1 MFLYPNQRLSLSEK
15 TKNNNEWGKQM
26 INYLGHFNTVFNNNY
41 NKKLSN
47 YQLFNNILNQK
58 DFENDCNA
66 MGIDV
71 GQYKETILP
80 YNKTYNKIQVLLGEE
95 MRRPFR
101 FTVALINAEGIRKKE
116 NKKSEMLQAW
126 VENEMQLYSVQL
138 QQKIQSKQQ
147 LAQIQ
152 SHPDGSDEQKE
163 TAEQAQQE
171 QEQLKLIE
179 QQLTEAQSQ
188 LIPPNELDK
197 WHKTKYRDSR
207 EITGSKILNYLMQQQ
222 RIKEKK
228 TDTFKHGLISGEAFL
243 WLGATNKGP
252 ELKVLN
258 PLNVFYHKSPD
269 TKYIQD
275 GLFAGYKSYLPIVDI
290 LNEYGDYMDEK
301 DLEKLTSKINT
312 GMSSRN
318 MGGGHGYD
326 YSATK
331 EQMQTYQFDSVEDE
345 FWQSQVQGTSYYGQY
360 GENNTNQYMVIHAE
374 WVSQRKIGF
383 LSTINEFNEEE
394 VEIVDENFIVPQNAH
409 KEKKTKEGKEYTC
422 YYYKVGDQLFKYEE
436 QWVPQVWEGT
446 RIGNEIYCCIR
457 PKQYQYFSIDRP
469 SVHKLGYHGIV
480 FNNMNAESV
489 SLMDRMKPYQ
499 YLYFVVMHKLKK
511 LIAKDQGKVYHFD
524 MTMVPDELGLEKTMY
539 YLQEMNIDFYNPLK
553 NMDIAGAFQ
562 RSKITNSTDMSNMQY
577 IIQYINVLNYL
588 DTMISDTAGVTRQR
602 EGQTQGNQAVTNA
615 QSDLTQSALVTE
627 IYFDVH
633 NKMWEDALNS
643 LLSVARRYYKENK
656 KNYLQYV
663 LDDLS
668 METIMISEDD
678 LEDADLG
685 VFVTDAAKET
695 AVFGQ
700 LQQLAQAVIQ
710 NEAGGLSHVISIL
723 QGDSMAELK
732 RDIKQYEDEKASK
745 QSQDYDAQRK
755 LQLESAEY
763 ARETMMMREEK
774 ITERELAKEEI
785 AVWKFQKDIDMNDNG
800 VPDFQEVEKLKLQKI
815 ADDNGHSIEK
825 DKIGIEKEKLKLKV
839 EEIQS
844 KERIAKSKPKP
855 KAN

>member
-1 MFLYPNQRLSLSEK
+1 MFNYPNQRLSLSEK
-15 TKNNNEWGKQM
+15 TKNKNEWGKNM
-26 INYLGHFNTVFNNNY
+26 LNYLAHYNTVFNNNY

-101 FTVALINAEGIRKKE
+101 FTVALINSEGIRKKE

-138 QQKIQSKQQ
+138 QQKIQAKQQ
-147 LAQIQ
+147 AAQIQ
-152 SHPDGSDEQKE
+152 AHPEGSPEQE
-163 TAEQAQQE
+163 MVAEQAQQE
-171 QEQLKLIE
+171 QEQLKMIE
-179 QQLTEAQSQ
+179 QELTEAQSQ
-188 LIPPNELDK
+188 LIPPQDLDK

-222 RIKEKK
+222 KIKEKK
-228 TDTFKHGLISGEAFL
+228 NDTFKHGLISGEAFL
-243 WLGATNKGP
+243 WLGTTNKGP
-252 ELKVLN
+252 EVKVLN
-258 PLNVFYHKSPD
+258 PLNVFYHKASD

-275 GLFAGYKSYLPIVDI
+275 GLFAGYKRYMPIVDI
-290 LNEYGDYMDEK
+290 LNEYGDYMSDE
-301 DLEKLTSKINT
+301 DLKKLESKIDGNSNQHRIGQT
-312 GMSSRN
+312 SLGVPQTN
-318 MGGGHGYD
+318 
-326 YSATK
+326 A
-331 EQMQTYQFDSVEDE
+331 QMQEYHFDSTEDA
-345 FWQSQVQGTSYYGQY
+345 FWQSTVDGTSYQGQY
-360 GENNTNQYMVIHAE
+360 GESNMNQYMVVHAE

-383 LSTINEFNEEE
+383 LWTINEFNEEE
-394 VEIVDENFIVPQNAH
+394 TEIVDENFSVPKNAH
-409 KEKKTKEGKEYTC
+409 KEKKIKNGKECT
-422 YYYKVGDQLFKYEE
+422 YYYWQVGDQLFKYEE

-446 RIGNEIYCCIR
+446 RLANDIFVNIR

-469 SVHKLGYHGIV
+469 SVHKLGYNGVV

-553 NMDIAGAFQ
+553 NSDVAGAFQ
-562 RSKITNSTDMSNMQY
+562 RGKVTNSTDMSNMQY

-633 NKMWEDALNS
+633 NKMWEDALNN
-643 LLSVARRYYKENK
+643 LLSIARRYYKENK

-678 LEDADLG
+678 IEDCDLG

-695 AVFGQ
+695 AVFNQ

-710 NEAGGLSHVISIL
+710 NESGNLSHVIKIL
-723 QGDSMAELK
+723 KGDSMSELE

-745 QSQDYDAQRK
+745 QSQEYEAQRK
-755 LQLESAEY
+755 LQMESAEY
-763 ARETMMMREEK
+763 ARETMLMKEQA
-774 ITERELAKEEI
+774 ITERELARAEI
-785 AVWKFQKDIDMNDNG
+785 DVWKFQKDIDMNDNG
-800 VPDFQEVEKLKLQKI
+800 VADFQEVEKLKLQKL
-815 ADDNGHSIEK
+815 ATDNSHNVDK
-825 DKIGIEKEKLKLKV
+825 DKLAIEREKLKLKA
-839 EEIQS
+839 EEIAS
-844 KERIAKSKPKP
+844 KERIAKAKPKP
-855 KAN
+855 KA